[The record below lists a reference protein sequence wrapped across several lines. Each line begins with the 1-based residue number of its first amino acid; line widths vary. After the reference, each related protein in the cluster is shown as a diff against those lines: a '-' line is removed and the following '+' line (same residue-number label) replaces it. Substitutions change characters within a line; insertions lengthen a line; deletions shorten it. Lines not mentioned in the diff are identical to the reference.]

1 MPAIVLL
8 GGKMDPIKI
17 AAYFLGAMFVIGGA
31 GCVLAIPVIAYKM
44 FSVLFEDDQEE
55 TVPAA

>member
-1 MPAIVLL
+1 
-8 GGKMDPIKI
+8 MDPIKI

-55 TVPAA
+55 TVPAT